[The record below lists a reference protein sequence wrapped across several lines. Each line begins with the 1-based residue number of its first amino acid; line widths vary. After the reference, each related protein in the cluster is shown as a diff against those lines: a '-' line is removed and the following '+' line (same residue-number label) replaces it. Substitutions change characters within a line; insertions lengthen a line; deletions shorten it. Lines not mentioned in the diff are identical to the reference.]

1 MNEITRARLMA
12 DLKQDEGKRAQPY
25 LDTLGHWTVG
35 YGHNLEARPLSDA
48 AMQQILE
55 DDMAGAEADC
65 RRLPW
70 FDGLDDVRQ
79 AVIVNMA
86 FNLGLAGLAGFR
98 KMIAALIEGRYAE
111 AAAEMLDSRYARQV
125 GARAKRLAEMM
136 RTGGW
141 P

>member
-48 AMQQILE
+48 AMQQILD
-55 DDMAGAEADC
+55 DDMADAEADC

-98 KMIAALIEGRYAE
+98 KMINALIAGRYDE
-111 AAAEMLDSRYARQV
+111 AADEMLDSRYARQV
-125 GARAKRLAEMM
+125 GARAQRLAEQM
-136 RTGGW
+136 RTGEW